1 MSDMSLADIEL
12 SVINN
17 ISNQIAD
24 TAYMGAY
31 ETSFIIPKTYYDDIY
46 SMLLRLGYDVRVSAG
61 ETAPTVKMTVRFDA
75 AWIDLPSVYEEENK
89 KLKFWFGLIPAHKAV
104 KIAED
109 NRDNAKKITG
119 VIDEMI
125 KKAKNLEHGKNV
137 YDIVVKRD
145 VTEYMILTTPEALK
159 YLRLHNIYAYLN
171 EDRSEITFRYE

>member
-1 MSDMSLADIEL
+1 MSLADIEL
-12 SVINN
+12 SVLNN
-17 ISNQIAD
+17 IGNQITD

-31 ETSFIIPKTYYDDIY
+31 ETDFIIPKTYFDDIY
-46 SMLLRLGYDVRVSAG
+46 HMLLRLGYDVGASAG

-75 AWIDLPSVYEEENK
+75 AWIDLPSAYEEENK
-89 KLKFWFGLIPAHKAV
+89 KLEWWFGLMPAHKAI

-109 NRDNAKKITG
+109 NRDNAKKVVG

-145 VTEYMILTTPEALK
+145 ITEYMILTTPEALK
-159 YLRLHNIYAYLN
+159 YLGLHNIYAYLN
-171 EDRSEITFRYE
+171 DDRSEIIFKYE

>member
-1 MSDMSLADIEL
+1 MSLADIEL

-31 ETSFIIPKTYYDDIY
+31 ETSFIIPKTYYNDIY
-46 SMLLRLGYDVRVSAG
+46 SMLLHLGYDVRVSAG

-89 KLKFWFGLIPAHKAV
+89 KLKFWFGLMPAHKAI

-145 VTEYMILTTPEALK
+145 ITEYMILTTPEALK
-159 YLRLHNIYAYLN
+159 YLKAHNIYAYLN
-171 EDRSEITFRYE
+171 DDRSEITFKYE

>member
-1 MSDMSLADIEL
+1 MSLADIEL
-12 SVINN
+12 SVLNN
-17 ISNQIAD
+17 IGNQITD

-31 ETSFIIPKTYYDDIY
+31 ETDFIIPKTYFDDIY
-46 SMLLRLGYDVRVSAG
+46 HMLLRLGYDVGASAG

-75 AWIDLPSVYEEENK
+75 AWIDLPSICEEKDK
-89 KLKFWFGLIPAHKAV
+89 KLEWWFGLMPAHKAI

-125 KKAKNLEHGKNV
+125 KKSKNLEHGKNV

-159 YLRLHNIYAYLN
+159 YLKAHNIYAYLDD
-171 EDRSEITFRYE
+171 DRSEITFKYE

>member
-1 MSDMSLADIEL
+1 MSLADIEL

-17 ISNQIAD
+17 ISSQIAD

-61 ETAPTVKMTVRFDA
+61 EIAPTVKMTVRFDA
-75 AWIDLPSVYEEENK
+75 AWIDLPSAYEEENK
-89 KLKFWFGLIPAHKAV
+89 KLKFWFGLMPAHKAI

-109 NRDNAKKITG
+109 NRDNAKKVTG

-145 VTEYMILTTPEALK
+145 ATEYMILTTSEALK

>member
-1 MSDMSLADIEL
+1 MSLADIEL
-12 SVINN
+12 SVLNN
-17 ISNQIAD
+17 IGNQIAD

-31 ETSFIIPKTYYDDIY
+31 ETSFIIPKAYYNDIY
-46 SMLLRLGYDVRVSAG
+46 SMLLRLGYDVRASAG
-61 ETAPTVKMTVRFDA
+61 EIEPTVKMTVRFDA
-75 AWIDLPSVYEEENK
+75 AWIDLPSVYEEEENK
-89 KLKFWFGLIPAHKAV
+89 KLKFWFGLMPAYKAI

-145 VTEYMILTTPEALK
+145 VTEYMILTTSEALE
-159 YLRLHNIYAYLN
+159 YLKAHNIYAYLN
-171 EDRSEITFRYE
+171 DDRSEIIFKYE

>member
-1 MSDMSLADIEL
+1 MSLADIEL
-12 SVINN
+12 SVLNN

-46 SMLLRLGYDVRVSAG
+46 SMLLRLGYDVRASAG

-75 AWIDLPSVYEEENK
+75 AWIDLSSVYEEENK
-89 KLKFWFGLIPAHKAV
+89 KLKFWFGLMPAHKAI

-145 VTEYMILTTPEALK
+145 ITEYMILTTPEALK
-159 YLRLHNIYAYLN
+159 YLKAHNIYAYLN
-171 EDRSEITFRYE
+171 NDRSEITFRYE

>member
-1 MSDMSLADIEL
+1 MSLADIEL

-31 ETSFIIPKTYYDDIY
+31 ETSFIIPKTYYNDIY
-46 SMLLRLGYDVRVSAG
+46 SMLLRLGYDVRASAG

-75 AWIDLPSVYEEENK
+75 AWIDLPSAYEEENK
-89 KLKFWFGLIPAHKAV
+89 KLELWFNLLPAHKAI

-109 NRDNAKKITG
+109 NRDNAKKVTG

-145 VTEYMILTTPEALK
+145 VTEYMILMTPEALK
-159 YLRLHNIYAYLN
+159 YLKAHNIYAYLN
-171 EDRSEITFRYE
+171 GDRNEITFKYE

>member
-1 MSDMSLADIEL
+1 MSLADIEL
-12 SVINN
+12 SVLNN
-17 ISNQIAD
+17 IGNQITD

-31 ETSFIIPKTYYDDIY
+31 ETDFIIPKTYFDDIY
-46 SMLLRLGYDVRVSAG
+46 HMLLRLGYDVGASAG

-75 AWIDLPSVYEEENK
+75 AWIDLPSICEEKDK
-89 KLKFWFGLIPAHKAV
+89 KLEWWFGLMPAHKAI

-109 NRDNAKKITG
+109 NRDNAKKVVG

-145 VTEYMILTTPEALK
+145 ITEYMILTTPEALK
-159 YLRLHNIYAYLN
+159 YLGLHNIYAYLN
-171 EDRSEITFRYE
+171 DDRSEIIFKYE

>member
-1 MSDMSLADIEL
+1 MSLADIEL

-61 ETAPTVKMTVRFDA
+61 EIAPTVKMTVRFDA
-75 AWIDLPSVYEEENK
+75 AWIDLPPVHEKENT
-89 KLKFWFGLIPAHKAV
+89 KLEYWFGLMTAHKAI

-109 NRDNAKKITG
+109 NRDNAKKVTG

-159 YLRLHNIYAYLN
+159 YLKAHNIYAYLN
-171 EDRSEITFRYE
+171 GDRNEITFKYE

>member
-1 MSDMSLADIEL
+1 MSLADIEL

-31 ETSFIIPKTYYDDIY
+31 ETSFIIPKAYYNDIY
-46 SMLLRLGYDVRVSAG
+46 NMLLRLGYDVRVRAG
-61 ETAPTVKMTVRFDA
+61 EIEPTVKMIVRFDA

-89 KLKFWFGLIPAHKAV
+89 KLKFWFGLMPAHKAI

-159 YLRLHNIYAYLN
+159 YLKAHNIYAYLN
-171 EDRSEITFRYE
+171 DDRSEIAFKYE

>member
-1 MSDMSLADIEL
+1 MSLADIEL

-31 ETSFIIPKTYYDDIY
+31 ETDFIIPKTYFDDIY
-46 SMLLRLGYDVRVSAG
+46 HMLLRLGYDVGASAG

-89 KLKFWFGLIPAHKAV
+89 KLELWFNLLPAHKAI

-109 NRDNAKKITG
+109 NRDNAKKVTG

-125 KKAKNLEHGKNV
+125 KKAKNLEYGKNV

-145 VTEYMILTTPEALK
+145 VTEYMILTTPEALE
-159 YLRLHNIYAYLN
+159 YLKAHNIYAYLN
-171 EDRSEITFRYE
+171 GDRNEITFKYE

>member
-1 MSDMSLADIEL
+1 MSLADIEL

-17 ISNQIAD
+17 ISNEISD
-24 TAYMGAY
+24 TAYMGLY
-31 ETSFIIPKTYYDDIY
+31 ETDFIIPKTYFDDIY
-46 SMLLRLGYDVRVSAG
+46 NMLLHLGYNVGVSAG
-61 ETAPTVKMTVRFDA
+61 EAEPTVKMTVRFDI
-75 AWIDLPSVYEEENK
+75 AWIDLPPIYEKENK
-89 KLKFWFGLIPAHKAV
+89 KLKFLFGLMPADKAI

-109 NRDNAKKITG
+109 NRDNAKKVTG

-125 KKAKNLEHGKNV
+125 KKFKNLEHGKNI

-171 EDRSEITFRYE
+171 DDRSEIIFKYE

>member
-1 MSDMSLADIEL
+1 MSLADIEL

-61 ETAPTVKMTVRFDA
+61 EIAPTVKMTVRFDA

-89 KLKFWFGLIPAHKAV
+89 KLKFWFGLIPAHKAI

-109 NRDNAKKITG
+109 NRDNAKKVTG

-125 KKAKNLEHGKNV
+125 KKSKNLEHDKNV

-159 YLRLHNIYAYLN
+159 YLKAHNIYAYLDD
-171 EDRSEITFRYE
+171 DRSEITFRYE

>member
-1 MSDMSLADIEL
+1 MSLVDIEL

-61 ETAPTVKMTVRFDA
+61 ETEPTVKMTVRFDA
-75 AWIDLPSVYEEENK
+75 AWIDLPSAYEEENK
-89 KLKFWFGLIPAHKAV
+89 KLKFWFGLMPAHKAI

-109 NRDNAKKITG
+109 NRDNAKKVTG

-125 KKAKNLEHGKNV
+125 KKAKNLERGKNV

-145 VTEYMILTTPEALK
+145 VAEYMILTTPEALK
-159 YLRLHNIYAYLN
+159 YLKAHNIYAYLN
-171 EDRSEITFRYE
+171 NDRSEITFKYE

>member
-1 MSDMSLADIEL
+1 MSLADIKL

-46 SMLLRLGYDVRVSAG
+46 SMLLRLGYDVRVRAG
-61 ETAPTVKMTVRFDA
+61 EIEPTVKMIVRFDA

-145 VTEYMILTTPEALK
+145 ITEYMILTTPEALK
-159 YLRLHNIYAYLN
+159 YLEAHNIYAYLN
-171 EDRSEITFRYE
+171 DDKSEITFKYE

>member
-1 MSDMSLADIEL
+1 MSLADIEL

-46 SMLLRLGYDVRVSAG
+46 SMLLRLGYDVRASAG
-61 ETAPTVKMTVRFDA
+61 EIEPTVKMTVRFDA
-75 AWIDLPSVYEEENK
+75 AWIDLPSAYEEENK

-159 YLRLHNIYAYLN
+159 YLKAHNIYAYLDD
-171 EDRSEITFRYE
+171 DRSEITFKYE

>member
-1 MSDMSLADIEL
+1 MSLADIEL
-12 SVINN
+12 SVLNN

-24 TAYMGAY
+24 TAYMGLY
-31 ETSFIIPKTYYDDIY
+31 ETSFIIPKTYYNDIY
-46 SMLLRLGYDVRVSAG
+46 NMLLHLGYDVGASAG

-75 AWIDLPSVYEEENK
+75 AWIDLPSAYEEENK
-89 KLKFWFGLIPAHKAV
+89 KLKFWFGLMPAHKAI

-109 NRDNAKKITG
+109 NRDNAKKVTG

-145 VTEYMILTTPEALK
+145 ITEYMILTTPEALK
-159 YLRLHNIYAYLN
+159 YLKAHNIYAYLDD
-171 EDRSEITFRYE
+171 DRSEITFKYE

>member
-1 MSDMSLADIEL
+1 MSLADIEL
-12 SVINN
+12 SVLNN
-17 ISNQIAD
+17 IGNQIAD

-31 ETSFIIPKTYYDDIY
+31 ETDFIIPKTYFDDIY
-46 SMLLRLGYDVRVSAG
+46 HMLLRLGYDVGASAG

-75 AWIDLPSVYEEENK
+75 AWIDLSSIYEEKDK
-89 KLKFWFGLIPAHKAV
+89 KLEWWFGLMPADKAI

-109 NRDNAKKITG
+109 NRDNVKKVTG

-125 KKAKNLEHGKNV
+125 KKSKNLEHGKNV

-159 YLRLHNIYAYLN
+159 YLQAHNIYAYLN
-171 EDRSEITFRYE
+171 DDRSEITFKYE

>member
-1 MSDMSLADIEL
+1 MSLSDIEL
-12 SVINN
+12 SVLNN

-31 ETSFIIPKTYYDDIY
+31 ETIFIIPKTYYDDIY
-46 SMLLRLGYDVRVSAG
+46 SMLLRLGYDVRVRAG
-61 ETAPTVKMTVRFDA
+61 EIEPTVKMIVRFDA
-75 AWIDLPSVYEEENK
+75 AWIDLPPVYEKENK
-89 KLKFWFGLIPAHKAV
+89 KLEIWFNLMPAHKAI

-109 NRDNAKKITG
+109 NRDNAKKVTG
-119 VIDEMI
+119 VIDEMV

-159 YLRLHNIYAYLN
+159 YLKAHNIYAYLN
-171 EDRSEITFRYE
+171 GDRNEITFKYE

>member
-1 MSDMSLADIEL
+1 MSLADIEL
-12 SVINN
+12 SVLNN
-17 ISNQIAD
+17 IGNQITD

-31 ETSFIIPKTYYDDIY
+31 ETDFIIPKTYFDDIY
-46 SMLLRLGYDVRVSAG
+46 HMLLRLGYDVGASAG

-75 AWIDLPSVYEEENK
+75 AWIDLPSAYEEENK
-89 KLKFWFGLIPAHKAV
+89 KLEWWFGLMPAHKAI

-125 KKAKNLEHGKNV
+125 KKSKNLEHGKNV

-159 YLRLHNIYAYLN
+159 YLKAHNIYAYLN
-171 EDRSEITFRYE
+171 DDRSEIIFKYE

>member
-1 MSDMSLADIEL
+1 MSLADIEL
-12 SVINN
+12 SVLNN
-17 ISNQIAD
+17 IGNQITD

-31 ETSFIIPKTYYDDIY
+31 ETDFIIPKTYFDDIY
-46 SMLLRLGYDVRVSAG
+46 HMLLRLGYDVGASAG

-75 AWIDLPSVYEEENK
+75 AWIDLPSICEEKDK
-89 KLKFWFGLIPAHKAV
+89 KLEWWFGLMPAHKAI

-109 NRDNAKKITG
+109 NRDNAKKVVG

-159 YLRLHNIYAYLN
+159 YLKGHNIYVYLN
-171 EDRSEITFRYE
+171 DDRSEITFKYE

>member
-1 MSDMSLADIEL
+1 MSLADIEL
-12 SVINN
+12 SVLNN
-17 ISNQIAD
+17 IGNQITD

-31 ETSFIIPKTYYDDIY
+31 ETDFIIPKTYFDDIY
-46 SMLLRLGYDVRVSAG
+46 HMLLRLGYDVGASAG

-75 AWIDLPSVYEEENK
+75 AWIDLPSICEEKDK
-89 KLKFWFGLIPAHKAV
+89 KLEWWFGLMPAHKAI

-125 KKAKNLEHGKNV
+125 KKSKNLEHGKNV
-137 YDIVVKRD
+137 YDIVAKRD

-159 YLRLHNIYAYLN
+159 YLGLHNIYAYMN
-171 EDRSEITFRYE
+171 DDRSEITFRYE